1 MGVAGW
7 QKGAHERGQRV
18 CTGWLGVGAWVK
30 LPDPRGAL
38 GVVVCGMVEPV
49 GFNKLKA
56 LGDEQLTVKLVLC
69 RGWGER
75 DMSSVSVC
83 IWLVFRFGW
92 LWGKSH

>member
-1 MGVAGW
+1 M
-7 QKGAHERGQRV
+7 
-18 CTGWLGVGAWVK
+18 GAWVK

-69 RGWGER
+69 GGWGE
-75 DMSSVSVC
+75 SNIGFVPICV
-83 IWLVFRFGW
+83 WLVSGFGW
-92 LWGKSH
+92 LGVEGD